1 MNMSDLENNSTLTRD
16 TQKNVFRRILSNQ
29 ILKKVLTFIAI
40 VILIIFLPFLIHSA
54 VFPLSSIQYKLF
66 STTGTEEYI
75 KAKELL
81 DKSIAQN
88 DKKLRGMTPKS
99 HYLIIN
105 STDNNFYLYK
115 GLEMVRSG
123 KCSTGKNTL
132 LEKKGKKWLFKTP
145 KGNFTVKLKR
155 TNPVW
160 TKPDWAFVEEGLP
173 VPGPNHP
180 DRFDEA
186 TLGDYALNLGDGYMI
201 HGTVWQRYLG
211 LPVTHGCIRLN
222 DDDLEI
228 VFKSLEKG
236 SNVYIY

>member
-1 MNMSDLENNSTLTRD
+1 MSENIFNNEEISAE
-16 TQKNVFRRILSNQ
+16 KKSGFRAILSKPFVR
-29 ILKKVLTFIAI
+29 IPLIII
-40 VILIIFLPFLIHSA
+40 VVSLFVIFLPAIAQSIA
-54 VFPLSSIQYKLF
+54 YPLSSRQYKLF
-66 STTGTEEYI
+66 SDSKSEEYTI
-75 KAKELL
+75 AKDAIEKNL
-81 DKSIAQN
+81 AQN
-88 DKKLRGMTPKS
+88 EKKLNGLTPKK
-99 HYLIIN
+99 HYLVIN
-105 STDNNFYLYK
+105 STDNNFYLFK
-115 GLEMVRSG
+115 GFEMVRYG

-132 LEKKGKKWLFKTP
+132 LEKKGRKWLFKTP
-145 KGNFTVKLKR
+145 KGKFTVRLKR

-228 VFKSLEKG
+228 VYKSLEKE
-236 SNVYIY
+236 SNVFIY